1 MVTNAAPAAAAP
13 TRSAARPAEEPPRI
27 VLYPLSW
34 QIIGA
39 AALILGSGILHFVYA
54 PLHVSAARGQGFFFL
69 ILGFVQVGWGAAVLR
84 NPSPRS
90 YLVGMTV
97 ASVMPAL
104 LYVVTRSIAGPFSD
118 EAEGVDI
125 VGATTFVAET
135 LGAVLLAWHGVAQ
148 GIEWRS
154 PDIRPIALVALLVG
168 AGVLFA
174 AIFFATGL
182 GLEAA
187 VPWLNEGE
195 TTGHHG
201 NAAGGDASEDHHA
214 ATTPRL
220 LTSAAASVGDGKL
233 QVHGPGLASMPFQA

>member
-13 TRSAARPAEEPPRI
+13 TRSAALPSEEPPRI
-27 VLYPLSW
+27 IAYPLSW

-39 AALILGSGILHFVYA
+39 AALILGSGTLHFVYA

-104 LYVVTRSIAGPFSD
+104 LYAVTRSIAGPFSD
-118 EAEGVDI
+118 EAEDIDI
-125 VGATTFVAET
+125 VGATTFIAET
-135 LGAVLLAWHGVAQ
+135 LGAVLLAWHGLAQ

-154 PDIRPIALVALLVG
+154 PDIRPVALVVLLVG

-201 NAAGGDASEDHHA
+201 TAAGGDANEDHHA
-214 ATTPRL
+214 VVSGLVAAVAATSL
-220 LTSAAASVGDGKL
+220 GDGKL
-233 QVHGPGLASMPFQA
+233 QVQGPGLASMPFQA